1 MRIEIWTDII
11 CPWCGLGQKRLGLA
25 LERFGHADEIE
36 VVHRSFQLDER
47 APTGSTQPVRDMLKK
62 KTGMSDAQ
70 FEQATGTIERLAAAD
85 GLAPYIVRDN
95 RVGNTSLAHELAA
108 WATDQGKGDE
118 TWERLYKVYFGEARS
133 IFDVDSLVAIAA
145 EVGLDAD
152 AAREALTS
160 RRYADRVTA
169 DGREARQLGA
179 SGVPFFV
186 VDRQVAVAGAQSV
199 DVLVKMLQAAWDKG
213 HPGPVADGAVC
224 EGDVCAPAPA
234 RR

>member
-11 CPWCGLGQKRLGLA
+11 CPWCGLGQRRLDKA
-25 LERFGHADEIE
+25 LERFGHAGDVE

-47 APTGSTQPVRDMLKK
+47 APAGTTQSARDMLKK

-70 FEQATGTIERLAAAD
+70 FEQATGNIERLAAAD
-85 GLAPYIVRDN
+85 GLTPYIVRDN

-108 WATDQGKGDE
+108 WATEQGRGDE
-118 TWERLYKVYFGEARS
+118 AWQHLYKAYFGEARS
-133 IFDVDSLVAIAA
+133 IFDVDSLVALATEI
-145 EVGLDAD
+145 GLDAD

-160 RRYADRVTA
+160 RRYAAQVLA

-179 SGVPFFV
+179 SGVRFFV
-186 VDRQVAVAGAQSV
+186 VDRQFAVAGAHSGE
-199 DVLVKMLQAAWDKG
+199 VLDDMLQKAWEKRPA
-213 HPGPVADGAVC
+213 HASTADAAVC
-224 EGDVCAPAPA
+224 TDDVCAPA